1 MKHWLAQRKLT
12 AAVAAGLLSTTAI
25 AGSMTALSGSA
36 QAATRKAA
44 SNVTLTME
52 SSPTNTLTRS
62 FNPFSTTSA
71 IYLVAGTSFIY
82 EPLLQF
88 DAAKAGVVYDW
99 LATSYHFG
107 NGGKSITFTIRK
119 GVKWSDGSPLTPADV
134 AFTYNLV
141 KKNAAINTFGL
152 DITGVSTA
160 GDTVTIDFPTPQ
172 YTNLQNIAS
181 VYIVPEKIWSTVGNP
196 ATFTDP
202 NPVGSG
208 PYVVGTY
215 TPQGFTLTKNPSYW
229 QAGNVRIGTLDFP
242 AYATNTNA
250 EEALFSGQ
258 LDWAGNFI
266 PNLKQLF
273 LSKSKYNT
281 AWEAP
286 LNTVTLEPNLS
297 KFPFNDVAVRKAISL
312 AVNRQQLSSQG
323 EANLEPAAIN
333 ASGLTLPVFGAYLSP
348 SVAGA
353 TLSRTP
359 QVAAA
364 KKVLEAD
371 GWKMGSNGYFQ
382 KNGKTLSF
390 SIQDPSSY
398 SDYAA
403 DGAIIAQ
410 NLRAAGM
417 DVTFQGLSVTAWSN
431 DVASGTFDSVIHW
444 SNTSQNPYGMYNGWL
459 NSALDTPKSAAG
471 DYEGLHSSVI
481 NRELAAVA
489 SAPTLAAEKAR
500 LAPIESYM
508 ANNLPLIP
516 LVYGVAWSEVNG
528 QQLTGWPTPSNPY
541 ESAQPATP
549 TNEVVVL
556 HLRPRG

>member
-1 MKHWLAQRKLT
+1 MKHWLAQRTLT
-12 AAVAAGLLSTTAI
+12 AVVAAGLLSTTAI

-107 NGGKSITFTIRK
+107 DGGKSVTFTIRK

-528 QQLTGWPTPSNPY
+528 QQITGWPTPSNPY

>member
-44 SNVTLTME
+44 SKVTLTME

-107 NGGKSITFTIRK
+107 DGGKAVTFTIRK
-119 GVKWSDGSPLTPADV
+119 GVKWSDGSSLTPADV

-471 DYEGLHSSVI
+471 DYEGLHSAVI

-508 ANNLPLIP
+508 ASNLPLIP

-528 QQLTGWPTPSNPY
+528 QQITGWPTPSNPY

>member
-1 MKHWLAQRKLT
+1 MKEWFRQSKT
-12 AAVAAGLLSTTAI
+12 AAVIAAGLMATASI
-25 AGSMTALSGSA
+25 AGSMVALGGSA
-36 QAATRKAA
+36 QAATKKAA

-88 DAAKAGVVYDW
+88 DAAKAGVIYDW
-99 LATSYHFG
+99 LATGYKFH

-119 GVKWSDGSPLTPADV
+119 GVRWSDGSMLTPADV

-152 DITGVSTA
+152 SITSVSSA
-160 GDTVTIDFPTPQ
+160 GDTVTINFKTAQ

-181 VYIVPEKIWSTVGNP
+181 VYIVPEKIWSKVGNP
-196 ATFTDP
+196 GTYTDP

-208 PYVVGTY
+208 PYVVGNF
-215 TPQGFTLTKNPSYW
+215 TPQGFTLTKNPHYW
-229 QAGNVRIGTLDFP
+229 QAAKVRVDTLDFP
-242 AYATNTNA
+242 AYASNTNA

-266 PNLKQLF
+266 PNLKKLF
-273 LSKSKYNT
+273 LSKSKYDT

-286 LNTVTLEPNLS
+286 LNTVTLEPNLH
-297 KFPFNDVAVRKAISL
+297 KFPFNDLAVRKAISL
-312 AVNRQQLSSQG
+312 AVNRGQLSAQG
-323 EANLEPAAIN
+323 EANLEPPAKN

-348 SVAGA
+348 AVKGD
-353 TLSRTP
+353 TLSARP
-359 QVAAA
+359 RIAQA

-371 GWKMGSNGYFQ
+371 GWKLGSGGYFQ
-382 KNGKTLSF
+382 KNGKTLKF

-410 NLRAAGM
+410 NLKKAGM

-431 DVASGTFDSVIHW
+431 DVANGSFDSVIHW
-444 SNTSQNPYGMYNGWL
+444 SNTSQNPFGMYNGWL
-459 NSALDTPKSAAG
+459 NSSLDTPKAASG
-471 DYEGLHSSVI
+471 DYEGLRSAAI
-481 NRELAAVA
+481 DRQLAAAA
-489 SAPTLAAEKAR
+489 SSPTLKVEKAR
-500 LAPIESYM
+500 LAPVEKYM
-508 ANNLPLIP
+508 ATNLPLIP

-528 QQLTGWPTPSNPY
+528 QQITGWPTPKNPY

-556 HLRPRG
+556 HLRPRR